1 MIIKKVELEMG
12 NLKKEETRKFIIC
25 AAFLLFGIYLLLQH
39 SYVDMY
45 FDDYGY
51 ASLTYGWTG
60 NTEGTSFGIST
71 LFHYLIW
78 HYMNH
83 GGRILAFFFEISIFR
98 IGGLA
103 LMQIIQAVVI
113 LAMAYLCFQ
122 ILKRN
127 DFSDFLLVLLIF
139 TIYGTVGIR
148 VARDGIY
155 WYSASI
161 YYLWAFLPFLLAIY
175 LEKRDEKQKILIGM
189 CCFAASFSQ
198 EQMAIFCVSF
208 FIGKALFDKKV
219 NGTFNWYHKISVS
232 LSIIGAAIEILAPGN
247 FVRAATA
254 QTEQTNSFLV
264 QFWGNISDLADK
276 ICGHDNIIFMS
287 VLTLAVFCVLSEIIR
302 QKWLITGACLA
313 GILFLRFSLLN
324 ESIKNVYDII
334 FIPWFIISIC
344 LILCVRKKYSLV
356 CLMISA
362 FASQIPMLIVNYRP
376 ERTQLMFELAIRFIC
391 VYIVMHTFV
400 QKSICSYISC
410 ATLLCISVV
419 NLAVIFS
426 GYKEND
432 EINQVN
438 RGELYKN
445 SEAIR
450 QGEDVHNIILY
461 KLKNDLYA
469 NAMPYISPHG
479 FMIYWVKE
487 YYDIPQEVNIEWID
501 YRELVVNENTLKE
514 D

>member
-324 ESIKNVYDII
+324 ESIKMY
-334 FIPWFIISIC
+334 
-344 LILCVRKKYSLV
+344 
-356 CLMISA
+356 MIS
-362 FASQIPMLIVNYRP
+362 FLYRG
-376 ERTQLMFELAIRFIC
+376 L
-391 VYIVMHTFV
+391 
-400 QKSICSYISC
+400 
-410 ATLLCISVV
+410 
-419 NLAVIFS
+419 
-426 GYKEND
+426 
-432 EINQVN
+432 
-438 RGELYKN
+438 
-445 SEAIR
+445 
-450 QGEDVHNIILY
+450 
-461 KLKNDLYA
+461 
-469 NAMPYISPHG
+469 
-479 FMIYWVKE
+479 
-487 YYDIPQEVNIEWID
+487 
-501 YRELVVNENTLKE
+501 
-514 D
+514 